1 MTEKDTWLKIGH
13 LFFFVKVSCFLLD
26 HYYIITYWAYRGV
39 YAYTIPVQNIEM
51 PSNLLGTYNIFGT
64 RLFKTWSSIIILYTV
79 AIFSYFI
86 QGKIRAERRLL
97 CMQESILLVKVYPII
112 SFKLMQS

>member
-13 LFFFVKVSCFLLD
+13 LFFVKVSCFLLD

-51 PSNLLGTYNIFGT
+51 LSDLLGTYNIFGT
-64 RLFKTWSSIIILYTV
+64 RLFKTSIIILYT
-79 AIFSYFI
+79 ATFLFLS
-86 QGKIRAERRLL
+86 KER
-97 CMQESILLVKVYPII
+97 
-112 SFKLMQS
+112 